1 MNTVLLIHHSR
12 RLRRQLR
19 LILARRYEVTAAH
32 GAGAVERLL
41 RHSKPDVVLLDHDGH
56 GRVADELLARW
67 RLEHVRIPV
76 VALSRF
82 EASRGAMAARRHGAS
97 AVVRWPGPLK
107 RLLEAIAR
115 ASALALSER

>member
-41 RHSKPDVVLLDHDGH
+41 RHSKPDVVLLDHVGT
-56 GRVADELLARW
+56 AELPTNCW
-67 RLEHVRIPV
+67 R
-76 VALSRF
+76 AGDLSMF
-82 EASRGAMAARRHGAS
+82 GYPWSRSQGLKLRA
-97 AVVRWPGPLK
+97 VRWPPGATARVWSCGGP
-107 RLLEAIAR
+107 AR
-115 ASALALSER
+115 